1 MPPGKCPQ
9 CIAKTAK
16 GEQCKRTTCRWTPFC
31 ASHKAYRVGQSTIP
45 NAGRGAFA
53 ARDLKTGSTIGNYTI
68 ATVKQSPA
76 EFKNDHPSG
85 RATHTALV
93 GNHYYTAKGVGN
105 RTHNAIVFFKH
116 GAFIGDAQQCS
127 SARVWARGH
136 DTWGQK
142 GRQASTRLWRVVQN
156 LTLTYKPI

>member
-105 RTHNAIVFFKH
+105 RTHNAIVFFNT
-116 GAFIGDAQQCS
+116 ARS
-127 SARVWARGH
+127 SGMRNNARLL
-136 DTWGQK
+136 
-142 GRQASTRLWRVVQN
+142 ASGRVVTTRGVKKDDK
-156 LTLTYKPI
+156 LLLAYGASYKI